1 MSIEAAQRIIDKL
14 GGARM
19 VANALRIAATTV
31 YRWTY
36 PVERGG
42 TGGVIPIKRM
52 HQMISYAQKRNIRL
66 SIKDFFK

>member
-14 GGARM
+14 GGTRV
-19 VANALRIAATTV
+19 VADALKIAGTTV

-52 HQMISYAQKRNIRL
+52 HQMISYAQKKGIRL

>member
-1 MSIEAAQRIIDKL
+1 
-14 GGARM
+14 M

-52 HQMISYAQKRNIRL
+52 HQMIAYAGKKKIRL

>member
-1 MSIEAAQRIIDKL
+1 
-14 GGARM
+14 M
-19 VANALRIAATTV
+19 VADALRIAATTV

-52 HQMISYAQKRNIRL
+52 HQMISYAQKKGVRL

>member
-1 MSIEAAQRIIDKL
+1 MNINATQQIIMRL
-14 GGARM
+14 GGARV

-42 TGGVIPIKRM
+42 TGGTVPIKRM
-52 HQMISYAQKRNIRL
+52 NQIIAYANKRGIKL
-66 SIKDFFK
+66 SVKDFFK